1 MNENKTD
8 TTTDDTTPALKSWKT
23 TLALP
28 LATGFGSGFLPI
40 SGTAGTLAIFLA
52 HLFLFPTLLERQ
64 NILLGLGVTAVLTA
78 VGFWAAS
85 VAERHYGRKDDGR
98 VVIDEWAGYLITV
111 ILLPGTWQWLLA
123 AFFVFRFFD
132 IVKPPPANGLQRLK
146 GGTGIMIDDMIAGL
160 YGCILLHAARWTL
173 IALGY
178 AA

>member
-1 MNENKTD
+1 M
-8 TTTDDTTPALKSWKT
+8 
-23 TLALP
+23 
-28 LATGFGSGFLPI
+28 
-40 SGTAGTLAIFLA
+40 
-52 HLFLFPTLLERQ
+52 
-64 NILLGLGVTAVLTA
+64 LGLSVC
-78 VGFWAAS
+78 FWNYDRTMPM
-85 VAERHYGRKDDGR
+85 VDGR